1 MMRGSTAEVDF
12 VPNRVR
18 GFVIKEGEGEEIRGP
33 VGGPALIKA
42 RAETTNGAFTA
53 LVNAIA
59 PGQGPPLHIHV
70 REDEMYYV
78 LGGELRFKIGD
89 QMLDAGTGSFVFIPR
104 GTEHCFQNAGSGPAR
119 LLVMFAPAGMERF
132 FEEHAKLPAGP
143 VDAERYRSI
152 AHGAWMEVVGPPL
165 AESNPL

>member
-1 MMRGSTAEVDF
+1 MRASLAVGDL
-12 VPNRVR
+12 VPNQVR
-18 GFVIKEGEGEEIRGP
+18 GFVIKDGEGEEIRGP

-78 LGGELRFKIGD
+78 LGGHLRFKIGD
-89 QMLDAGTGSFVFIPR
+89 QMLDAETGSFVFIPR

-143 VDAERYRSI
+143 VDAERYRLI

-165 AESNPL
+165 AEPDPL